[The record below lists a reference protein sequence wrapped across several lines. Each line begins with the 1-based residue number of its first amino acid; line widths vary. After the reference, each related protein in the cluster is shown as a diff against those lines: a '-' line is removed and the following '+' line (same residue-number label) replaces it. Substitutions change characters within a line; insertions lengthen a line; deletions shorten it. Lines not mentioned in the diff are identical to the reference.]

1 MVGGIVHNVCIL
13 WRPSKT
19 PLMARESK
27 ESQVGGMCV
36 GRDKRG
42 WKRGSNSV
50 AFSFTVREGIVLGEA
65 TRAQTGGQ
73 PWKAWNAWIELAVL
87 SDWLSRKVKGGTRPK
102 MTLLTEMGVTL
113 RLFTEMAKSQSQT
126 STCQNLCYYHV
137 EMPQLAFIN

>member
-36 GRDKRG
+36 GRDRRG

-50 AFSFTVREGIVLGEA
+50 AFSFTVREGIVQGEA

-73 PWKAWNAWIELAVL
+73 PWKASNAWDRISSPQWLTEQEGQGRYEAKDDSANRDGSHTEIIYRNGKVTEPNFNMSKPMLLSCWNA
-87 SDWLSRKVKGGTRPK
+87 P
-102 MTLLTEMGVTL
+102 
-113 RLFTEMAKSQSQT
+113 
-126 STCQNLCYYHV
+126 TCLY
-137 EMPQLAFIN
+137 